1 MELDIINF
9 KKIIVEENMSIKDIK
24 KNINIEWKKY
34 ILKHNDLILNDEV
47 IIKMGCTLELC
58 KKNDELTEITMNN
71 IAKNYLYSLLIS
83 KYNSKIYNYFTND
96 NFILFD
102 TTENLS
108 GVNNTIIK
116 IAKPIKSLSI
126 SDEIEKDQNENLF
139 DLKEL
144 DFTDIQYKEII
155 FKIIN
160 ISAFHLNEEQSIQKI
175 EFIYGFDNEEIL
187 KKSELLDEKRQRDH
201 RVIGKRL
208 EIFNIDPLIGQ
219 GLPIWLPNGTILKSE
234 IKKYL
239 LEKEFEYKFIQIE
252 TPVLGTELLY
262 KTSGHWDHYREN
274 MFPSIEMDNK
284 ENLVLRPM
292 NCPHHISVYDYKKR
306 SYKEL
311 PLRFAEHAIQHRYE
325 FSGSLTGL
333 ERVRAMELTDSH
345 IFATKEQLKNEFLN
359 CYKLINEVL
368 EKFNITIN
376 YISFS
381 LRDPDDKEKY
391 YDDDDM
397 WNEAENNLEQLLDE
411 LKIDYKKM
419 VGEAAFYGP
428 KLDIQARTSQG
439 HEITVSTIQLDFL
452 LPQKFD
458 LTYVGPDGNLIRPIM
473 IHRGLVGT
481 YERFISVLL
490 EQTNGEFSTWYS
502 PVQVDILSLGKD
514 VNDYAQSIQDI
525 LFNNKIRTSLDDSD
539 ERIGYKVRNSII
551 KKTPYYIVVGKN
563 EKENNILTVKKYSN
577 NTEIKYKID
586 DFISKIKKEIEERI

>member
-9 KKIIVEENMSIKDIK
+9 KKIIVEENMSVKDIK

-58 KKNDELTEITMNN
+58 EKNDELTEITMNN

-126 SDEIEKDQNENLF
+126 RDEIEKDQNENLF

-376 YISFS
+376 YISLS

-551 KKTPYYIVVGKN
+551 KKHHTI
-563 EKENNILTVKKYSN
+563 
-577 NTEIKYKID
+577 
-586 DFISKIKKEIEERI
+586 

>member
-9 KKIIVEENMSIKDIK
+9 KKIIVKENMSVKDIK

-58 KKNDELTEITMNN
+58 EKNDELTEITMNN
-71 IAKNYLYSLLIS
+71 IAKKYFYSLLIS

-126 SDEIEKDQNENLF
+126 NDEIEKDQNENLF

-175 EFIYGFDNEEIL
+175 EFIYGFNNEEIL

-368 EKFNITIN
+368 EKFNITVN
-376 YISFS
+376 YISLS

-551 KKTPYYIVVGKN
+551 KKTPYYIVIGKN

-577 NTEIKYKID
+577 NTEIKYKVD
-586 DFISKIKKEIEERI
+586 DFIQMIRKEIEERM

>member
-9 KKIIVEENMSIKDIK
+9 KKIIVEENMSVKDIK

-58 KKNDELTEITMNN
+58 EKNDELTEITMNN

-126 SDEIEKDQNENLF
+126 SDKIEKDQNENLF
-139 DLKEL
+139 DTKEL

-160 ISAFHLNEEQSIQKI
+160 ISAFHLNEERSIQKI

-187 KKSELLDEKRQRDH
+187 KKSELLDEKKQRDH
-201 RVIGKRL
+201 RVIGKKW

-345 IFATKEQLKNEFLN
+345 IFATEEQLKNEFLN

-376 YISFS
+376 YISLS
-381 LRDPDDKEKY
+381 LRDPNDKEKY

-551 KKTPYYIVVGKN
+551 KKTPYYIVIGKN

-586 DFISKIKKEIEERI
+586 DFISMIRKEIEERI

>member
-58 KKNDELTEITMNN
+58 EKNDELTEITMNN

>member
-9 KKIIVEENMSIKDIK
+9 KKIIVEENMSVKDIK

-58 KKNDELTEITMNN
+58 EKNDELTEITMNN

-144 DFTDIQYKEII
+144 DFTNIQYKEII

-376 YISFS
+376 YISLS

-551 KKTPYYIVVGKN
+551 KKTPYYIVIGKN

-586 DFISKIKKEIEERI
+586 DFISMIKKEIEERI

>member
-9 KKIIVEENMSIKDIK
+9 KKIIVEENMSVKDIK

-58 KKNDELTEITMNN
+58 EKNDELTEITMNN

-126 SDEIEKDQNENLF
+126 RDEIEKDQNENLF

-376 YISFS
+376 YISLS

-551 KKTPYYIVVGKN
+551 KKTPYYIVIGKN

-586 DFISKIKKEIEERI
+586 DFISMIKKEIEERI

>member
-9 KKIIVEENMSIKDIK
+9 KKIIVEENMSVKDIK

-58 KKNDELTEITMNN
+58 EKNDELTEITMNN

-108 GVNNTIIK
+108 GVNNNIIK

-126 SDEIEKDQNENLF
+126 RDEVEKDQNENLF

-376 YISFS
+376 YISLS
-381 LRDPDDKEKY
+381 LRDSDDKEKY

-525 LFNNKIRTSLDDSD
+525 FFNNKIRTSLDDSD

-586 DFISKIKKEIEERI
+586 DFISMIKKEIEERI